1 MNVFTKGVVG
11 HSMQMETKFLRLRT
25 PVELGSWFGGWQILL
40 AGWMSEIPAVLS
52 GDAGEGAVRNSDG
65 QSQN

>member
-1 MNVFTKGVVG
+1 
-11 HSMQMETKFLRLRT
+11 
-25 PVELGSWFGGWQILL
+25 LL